1 MLQLIDNNLIISAHD
16 ISIGGILVALSKMCL
31 AGKVGAKIN
40 LPKSLINLNEYFFGE
55 DQSRYI
61 IEIKK
66 KDLDKIT
73 NILNKNSV
81 FFENI
86 GFVQKENLAIEGEFD
101 INIKELANLN
111 NNWFKKYMD

>member
-1 MLQLIDNNLIISAHD
+1 M
-16 ISIGGILVALSKMCL
+16 
-31 AGKVGAKIN
+31 
-40 LPKSLINLNEYFFGE
+40 
-55 DQSRYI
+55 
-61 IEIKK
+61 
-66 KDLDKIT
+66 DKIT